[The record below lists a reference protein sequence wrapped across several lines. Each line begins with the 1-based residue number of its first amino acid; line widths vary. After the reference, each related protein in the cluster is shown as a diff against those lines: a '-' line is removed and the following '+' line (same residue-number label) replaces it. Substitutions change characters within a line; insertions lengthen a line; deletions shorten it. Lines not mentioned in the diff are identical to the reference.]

1 MIKIVA
7 ENYIKEEYQEE
18 FLKLTKEL
26 IILSREE
33 KGNISYHL
41 YQDINDDSHFT
52 FLRFGIYLPGRRR
65 QADHGNLHVGEISQP
80 DRESLF
86 FLYQTVSSGDCP
98 TGLET
103 GINKRVMFLYFGSLY
118 KMC

>member
-7 ENYIKEEYQEE
+7 ENYIKEEYQKE

-52 FLRFGIYLPGRRR
+52 FIEEW
-65 QADHGNLHVGEISQP
+65 QNQEAIDEHN
-80 DRESLF
+80 
-86 FLYQTVSSGDCP
+86 QTKHFITIVPQIKSFASK
-98 TGLET
+98 TSRA
-103 GINKRVMFLYFGSLY
+103 IKY
-118 KMC
+118 KEVQ

>member
-1 MIKIVA
+1 MQCIAFFYLTNRIFYYTVDISTN

-52 FLRFGIYLPGRRR
+52 FIEEW
-65 QADHGNLHVGEISQP
+65 QNQEAIDEHN
-80 DRESLF
+80 
-86 FLYQTVSSGDCP
+86 QTKHFTTIVPQIKSFASKP
-98 TGLET
+98 SRA
-103 GINKRVMFLYFGSLY
+103 IKY
-118 KMC
+118 KEVQ

>member
-33 KGNISYHL
+33 KGNI
-41 YQDINDDSHFT
+41 NDDSHFT
-52 FLRFGIYLPGRRR
+52 FIEEW
-65 QADHGNLHVGEISQP
+65 QNQEAIDEHN
-80 DRESLF
+80 
-86 FLYQTVSSGDCP
+86 QTKHFTTIVPQIKSFASKP
-98 TGLET
+98 SRA
-103 GINKRVMFLYFGSLY
+103 IKY
-118 KMC
+118 KEVQ

>member
-41 YQDINDDSHFT
+41 YQDINDDSLLLKNGKT
-52 FLRFGIYLPGRRR
+52 KKQLMNIIKQNTLQQLFLKSKALL
-65 QADHGNLHVGEISQP
+65 QNLQEQLNI
-80 DRESLF
+80 
-86 FLYQTVSSGDCP
+86 
-98 TGLET
+98 
-103 GINKRVMFLYFGSLY
+103 KRCNNEYIRNNFY
-118 KMC
+118 KKKCSTI

>member
-7 ENYIKEEYQEE
+7 ENYIKEEYQKE

-52 FLRFGIYLPGRRR
+52 FIEEWQNQEAIDEHNQTKHFTTIVPKSKALL
-65 QADHGNLHVGEISQP
+65 QNLQEQLNI
-80 DRESLF
+80 
-86 FLYQTVSSGDCP
+86 
-98 TGLET
+98 
-103 GINKRVMFLYFGSLY
+103 KRCNNEYIRNNFY
-118 KMC
+118 KKKCSTI

>member
-7 ENYIKEEYQEE
+7 ENYIKQEYQQEY
-18 FLKLTKEL
+18 LKLTKEL

-52 FLRFGIYLPGRRR
+52 FIEEW
-65 QADHGNLHVGEISQP
+65 QNQEAIDEHN
-80 DRESLF
+80 
-86 FLYQTVSSGDCP
+86 QTKHFTTIVPQIKSFASKP
-98 TGLET
+98 SRA
-103 GINKRVMFLYFGSLY
+103 IKY
-118 KMC
+118 KEVQ

>member
-1 MIKIVA
+1 MQKI
-7 ENYIKEEYQEE
+7 ILKEEYQEE

-52 FLRFGIYLPGRRR
+52 FIEEWQNQEAIDELT
-65 QADHGNLHVGEISQP
+65 NKT
-80 DRESLF
+80 
-86 FLYQTVSSGDCP
+86 LYNNCSSNQKLCFK
-98 TGLET
+98 TFKS
-103 GINKRVMFLYFGSLY
+103 N
-118 KMC
+118 

>member
-7 ENYIKEEYQEE
+7 ENYIKEEYQKE

-52 FLRFGIYLPGRRR
+52 FIEEWQNKEAIYEHNQSKHFTTIFP
-65 QADHGNLHVGEISQP
+65 QIKSFASK
-80 DRESLF
+80 
-86 FLYQTVSSGDCP
+86 SSRA
-98 TGLET
+98 
-103 GINKRVMFLYFGSLY
+103 IKY
-118 KMC
+118 KEVQ

>member
-7 ENYIKEEYQEE
+7 ENYIKEEYQKE

-52 FLRFGIYLPGRRR
+52 FIEEWQNQEAIDEHNQTKHFTTIVPQSKALL
-65 QADHGNLHVGEISQP
+65 QNLQEQLNI
-80 DRESLF
+80 
-86 FLYQTVSSGDCP
+86 
-98 TGLET
+98 
-103 GINKRVMFLYFGSLY
+103 KRCNNEYIRNNFY
-118 KMC
+118 KKKCSTI

>member
-52 FLRFGIYLPGRRR
+52 FIEEWQNQEAIDEHNQTKHFTTIVPQIKALL
-65 QADHGNLHVGEISQP
+65 QNLQEQLNI
-80 DRESLF
+80 
-86 FLYQTVSSGDCP
+86 
-98 TGLET
+98 
-103 GINKRVMFLYFGSLY
+103 KRCNNEYIRNNFY
-118 KMC
+118 KKKCSTI

>member
-33 KGNISYHL
+33 K
-41 YQDINDDSHFT
+41 
-52 FLRFGIYLPGRRR
+52 RKYL
-65 QADHGNLHVGEISQP
+65 LS
-80 DRESLF
+80 SLSR
-86 FLYQTVSSGDCP
+86 Y
-98 TGLET
+98 
-103 GINKRVMFLYFGSLY
+103 
-118 KMC
+118 

>member
-41 YQDINDDSHFT
+41 YQDN
-52 FLRFGIYLPGRRR
+52 
-65 QADHGNLHVGEISQP
+65 NE
-80 DRESLF
+80 
-86 FLYQTVSSGDCP
+86 
-98 TGLET
+98 
-103 GINKRVMFLYFGSLY
+103 YFRNNFY
-118 KMC
+118 KKKCSTI

>member
-41 YQDINDDSHFT
+41 YQDINDDSLLLLLKNGKT
-52 FLRFGIYLPGRRR
+52 KKQLMNIIKQNTLQQLFLKSKALL
-65 QADHGNLHVGEISQP
+65 QNLQEQLNI
-80 DRESLF
+80 
-86 FLYQTVSSGDCP
+86 
-98 TGLET
+98 
-103 GINKRVMFLYFGSLY
+103 KRCNNEYIRNNFY
-118 KMC
+118 KKKCSTI

>member
-33 KGNISYHL
+33 ISLIIFIKILMMIVILLLLKNGKTKKQLMNIIKQNTL
-41 YQDINDDSHFT
+41 QQL
-52 FLRFGIYLPGRRR
+52 FLKSKALL
-65 QADHGNLHVGEISQP
+65 QNLQEQLNI
-80 DRESLF
+80 
-86 FLYQTVSSGDCP
+86 
-98 TGLET
+98 
-103 GINKRVMFLYFGSLY
+103 KRCNNEYIRNNFY
-118 KMC
+118 KKKCSTI

>member
-52 FLRFGIYLPGRRR
+52 FI
-65 QADHGNLHVGEISQP
+65 E
-80 DRESLF
+80 
-86 FLYQTVSSGDCP
+86 
-98 TGLET
+98 
-103 GINKRVMFLYFGSLY
+103 
-118 KMC
+118 

>member
-52 FLRFGIYLPGRRR
+52 FIEEWQNQEAIDEHNQTNTLQQLFLKSKALL
-65 QADHGNLHVGEISQP
+65 QNLQEQLNI
-80 DRESLF
+80 
-86 FLYQTVSSGDCP
+86 
-98 TGLET
+98 
-103 GINKRVMFLYFGSLY
+103 KRCNNEYIRNNFY
-118 KMC
+118 KKKCSTI

>member
-7 ENYIKEEYQEE
+7 ENYIKEEYQKE

-52 FLRFGIYLPGRRR
+52 FIEEWQNQEAIDEHNQIKSF
-65 QADHGNLHVGEISQP
+65 ASK
-80 DRESLF
+80 
-86 FLYQTVSSGDCP
+86 SSRA
-98 TGLET
+98 
-103 GINKRVMFLYFGSLY
+103 IKY
-118 KMC
+118 KEVQ

>member
-52 FLRFGIYLPGRRR
+52 LLKNGKIKKQLMNIIKQNTLQQLFLKSKALL
-65 QADHGNLHVGEISQP
+65 QNLQEQLNI
-80 DRESLF
+80 
-86 FLYQTVSSGDCP
+86 
-98 TGLET
+98 
-103 GINKRVMFLYFGSLY
+103 KRCNNEYIRNNFY
-118 KMC
+118 KKKCSTI